1 MKLPLEFTD
10 EKHLKDVMSTPSI
23 PLITQ
28 PKPTPAGA
36 EINHLET
43 T

>member
-1 MKLPLEFTD
+1 MKLALEFTG
-10 EKHLKDVMSTPSI
+10 EEHLEDVMSTPSI